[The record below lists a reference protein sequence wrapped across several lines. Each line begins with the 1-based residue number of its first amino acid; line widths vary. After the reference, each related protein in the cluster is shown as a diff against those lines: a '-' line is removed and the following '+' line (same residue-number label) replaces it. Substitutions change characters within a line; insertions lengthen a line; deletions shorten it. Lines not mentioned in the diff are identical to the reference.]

1 MTITTILHLLGWAQA
16 TRQFW
21 LKQRLLDALQT
32 RDPLSYEVLERV
44 VAFRCENQTGSLRD
58 RASLH

>member
-1 MTITTILHLLGWAQA
+1 MTITTILNLLGWAQA

-32 RDPLSYEVLERV
+32 RDPLSFEVLERV
-44 VAFRCENQTGSLRD
+44 VAFRGEERGGLLRSHP
-58 RASLH
+58 AIF